1 MANLE
6 IIVRVFIQ
14 VQHTSMMSLL
24 QHNKLLLNSRT
35 LGYYFGGLKE
45 MHCEKIE
52 TLTIISR
59 SSAIMPGLKI
69 VLHYLEGHRSED
81 FTVLSLLLGHH
92 S

>member
-24 QHNKLLLNSRT
+24 QHTRT
-35 LGYYFGGLKE
+35 FDYYFGGLKE

-59 SSAIMPGLKI
+59 SNAIMPGLAWLYCKM
-69 VLHYLEGHRSED
+69 
-81 FTVLSLLLGHH
+81 LLVTLRELT
-92 S
+92 

>member
-1 MANLE
+1 MANVE

-14 VQHTSMMSLL
+14 VQHTSMMSLF
-24 QHNKLLLNSRT
+24 NFSRT

-59 SSAIMPGLKI
+59 SSTIMTGLN
-69 VLHYLEGHRSED
+69 
-81 FTVLSLLLGHH
+81 F
-92 S
+92 